1 MVDNLKGKSNKEIG
15 ENMNEFECTDR
26 IERNVLIV
34 SAMGLDNNE
43 IMSRMDSTMTDR
55 KMLTS

>member
-1 MVDNLKGKSNKEIG
+1 MVDNLKGKSNKAIG

-34 SAMGLDNNE
+34 SAMGLDNTE